1 MDGNETV
8 LIWVVIQCTTF
19 YIIRALIGTKKN
31 CASNDK
37 NKGENKLFYGPYSL
51 AGHDVS
57 SGET

>member
-8 LIWVVIQCTTF
+8 LIWVVMQRITF

-31 CASNDK
+31 CALKDK

-51 AGHDVS
+51 VGHDVS

>member
-8 LIWVVIQCTTF
+8 LIWVVIQRTTF
-19 YIIRALIGTKKN
+19 YIVRALIGTTKKS
-31 CASNDK
+31 ALNDK
-37 NKGENKLFYGPYSL
+37 NKGENKLFHGPYSL